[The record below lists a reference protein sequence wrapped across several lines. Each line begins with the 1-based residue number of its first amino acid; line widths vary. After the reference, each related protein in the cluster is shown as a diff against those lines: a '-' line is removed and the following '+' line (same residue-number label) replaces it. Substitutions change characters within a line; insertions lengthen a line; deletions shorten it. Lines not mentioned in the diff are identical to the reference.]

1 MTASKSRSFSTR
13 LSLNIL
19 LVVSI
24 LFIVALAI
32 VAVSSHILMS
42 QEARKSASNILAAN
56 IAKIELALNSVEV
69 NVQNASWML
78 EKHSND
84 DAFCYD
90 ITRKLVEENPF
101 IVGSTIAF
109 DSTYRAD
116 HCFFSPYSY
125 RDDEG
130 NILQKR
136 LGEEGI
142 ASFEA
147 EWFQVPLQSGEPH
160 WSEPYFDEGG
170 GEVMMSTYSFP
181 LKNKNGEVYA
191 IITADI
197 ALDWLDKLVKSIKPY
212 ENAFATLA
220 SAKGHYLNTSSQID
234 LSKETLYSTAKRVAD
249 PHATQLVDS
258 MLAGK
263 TGSIIFHHH
272 GETSFAVYG
281 HLKNGW
287 SMSIACIY
295 REVLARNSQMH
306 IVLFLV
312 GLLGLLI
319 MFIICYRTIRHLTQP
334 LTEFSVSA
342 LNMAKGNFQAQLPRI
357 QSKDEMLRLY
367 DSFAYMQKSI
377 NTYIHELR
385 NTTSANERMES
396 ELNIA
401 RAIQLG
407 MLPKDFPHTDR
418 CNLFALLNPAKEVGG
433 DLYDFQMKDD
443 SLYFAVGDVSGKG
456 VPAALVMAITRAACR
471 FFAGMGLSMD
481 KVAYQLNNSVA
492 DGNDANMFATLFL
505 ARIDLNTYKMSFC
518 NAGHNPII
526 VIPPDAEPYYY
537 KAIPN
542 LAVGLFTDFTYQS
555 ETLDLKPGTRLL
567 IYTDGVS
574 EAETAAKEL
583 FSEDRL
589 LQVCSTPEFRQMSP
603 EEMVNTVYAAV
614 KDFTAGND
622 QNDDIT
628 IMALNI

>member
-19 LVVSI
+19 LIVSI
-24 LFIVALAI
+24 LFIIALAI
-32 VAVSSHILMS
+32 VAISSHILMS
-42 QEARKSASNILAAN
+42 QEAQKSAASILDAN
-56 IAKIELALNSVEV
+56 ISKIELTLNSVEV
-69 NVQNASWML
+69 NVQNASWTL
-78 EKHSND
+78 ESSSKN

-109 DSTYRAD
+109 DSAYRAD
-116 HCFFSPYSY
+116 HRFFSPYSY
-125 RDDEG
+125 RDSSG
-130 NILQKR
+130 KIVQKR
-136 LGEEGI
+136 LGEEGV

-147 EWFQVPLQSGEPH
+147 EWYQVPFHSGEPH

-170 GEVMMSTYSFP
+170 GEVMMSTYSLP
-181 LKNKNGEVYA
+181 LKNEKGEVYA

-197 ALDWLDKLVKSIKPY
+197 ALDWLDQLAKSIKPY

-220 SAKGHYLNTSSQID
+220 SAKGHYLITSSQID
-234 LSKETLYSTAKRVAD
+234 LTKETLYSTAKRVKD
-249 PHATQLVDS
+249 PRATQLVDS

-263 TGSIIFHHH
+263 TGSIIFRHHNN
-272 GETSFAVYG
+272 TSFAVYG
-281 HLKNGW
+281 PMKNGW
-287 SMSIACIY
+287 CMSITCRY
-295 REVLARNSQMH
+295 DEVLARNSKMH
-306 IVLFLV
+306 MVLFLV

-357 QSKDEMLRLY
+357 QSRDEMLRLH

-377 NTYIHELR
+377 NTYIRELR
-385 NTTSANERMES
+385 STTSANERMES

-418 CNLFALLNPAKEVGG
+418 CELSALLNPAKEVGG
-433 DLYDFQMKDD
+433 DLYDFQAKND

-505 ARIDLNTYKMSFC
+505 ARINLETYQMSFC

-526 VIPPDAEPYYY
+526 IIPPDSEPYYY

-542 LAVGLFTDFTYQS
+542 LAVGLFPDFPYQL

-574 EAETAAKEL
+574 EAETSAKEL
-583 FSEDRL
+583 FGEERL
-589 LQVCSTPEFRQMSP
+589 LQVCSTSEFRQMRP

-614 KDFTAGND
+614 KDFAAGND

-628 IMALNI
+628 IMAITI